1 MVVKR
6 YQELESD
13 LNALNRF
20 IKQQQTIA
28 SDIMSVSLPCRYPL
42 HPSSM
47 SIAERYNLQ
56 EWKISSKCQK
66 RDEEIER
73 SRDRQAK

>member
-28 SDIMSVSLPCRYPL
+28 SDIMSVSLPCRYPFASL
-42 HPSSM
+42 
-47 SIAERYNLQ
+47 INVDCRTL
-56 EWKISSKCQK
+56 
-66 RDEEIER
+66 
-73 SRDRQAK
+73 